1 MKKGLFIAFE
11 GIDGSGK
18 STQVK
23 LLNEK
28 FKDLNLPSFT
38 TCEPTNN
45 EIGKMIRAIFTG
57 KAQADPRTVAGL
69 FVADRLDHLLNKEDG
84 MRVLLDRGV
93 NVITDRYYFSSYAY
107 HSVFMDMDWVINANA
122 MARSI
127 AQPDLTIFIDIAPQT
142 SMLRIN
148 EGRNSTE
155 LYENLENLTKVR
167 ALYLQ
172 AIERFKDTENI
183 VVFDGNMPVQELH
196 GAIWQK
202 VKTLIK

>member
-1 MKKGLFIAFE
+1 
-11 GIDGSGK
+11 
-18 STQVK
+18 
-23 LLNEK
+23 
-28 FKDLNLPSFT
+28 
-38 TCEPTNN
+38 
-45 EIGKMIRAIFTG
+45 
-57 KAQADPRTVAGL
+57 
-69 FVADRLDHLLNKEDG
+69 
-84 MRVLLDRGV
+84 
-93 NVITDRYYFSSYAY
+93 
-107 HSVFMDMDWVINANA
+107 MDWVINANA

-196 GAIWQK
+196 EAIWQK